1 MRMSNRSQYFV
12 RRISQNSNLNRE
24 KFLFNKNNYM
34 VNSIMRK
41 NSNTNYM
48 VNSIMRKNSNT
59 NYNFVKKRNFHT
71 THQKFG
77 GGGSPGGG
85 PNMLFVAIGGAI
97 SIYIIKFK
105 FSKK

>member
-41 NSNTNYM
+41 NSNTNY
-48 VNSIMRKNSNT
+48 
-59 NYNFVKKRNFHT
+59 NFVKKRNFHT

-77 GGGSPGGG
+77 GGGGPGGG